1 MRFVHDR
8 IFPVVCHLSQHEDK
22 ELQLCADYLHSTGF
36 SAERLGLAEDFCV
49 PPTAAVVELASLDM
63 RSTPLDRLT
72 CFYDA
77 VEQLNTHIREAVL
90 ASRADSEDVSS
101 ELLFYQPFKKQI
113 IRLLYS
119 SRGPPVSRRPRH
131 GAAPRHRHR
140 CRQTYAPNVHPQ
152 LCRPVR
158 VERAHR
164 HDVRQR
170 GFIL

>member
-63 RSTPLDRLT
+63 RTTPLDRLT

-77 VEQLNTHIREAVL
+77 VEQLNTHIRETVL

-101 ELLFYQPFKKQI
+101 E
-113 IRLLYS
+113 
-119 SRGPPVSRRPRH
+119 
-131 GAAPRHRHR
+131 
-140 CRQTYAPNVHPQ
+140 
-152 LCRPVR
+152 
-158 VERAHR
+158 
-164 HDVRQR
+164 
-170 GFIL
+170 